1 MPLLT
6 THFSVNELSATSQ
19 PYYNVPGP
27 VEELYLLRLAELVL
41 EPLRHL
47 WGCPVAVSSGYR
59 SAAVNA
65 AVGGR
70 PDSAHRFGRAAD
82 VEPIGLPIDDAYR
95 MVAQSGIPFDQAVL
109 ERNQAGARWIHLA
122 IAPIYQRPRKQC
134 LVTDNGVSFVTY
146 QLPQPPDGG
155 LA

>member
-47 WGCPVAVSSGYR
+47 WGVPVAVRARTHSTR
-59 SAAVNA
+59 STKT
-65 AVGGR
+65 
-70 PDSAHRFGRAAD
+70 S
-82 VEPIGLPIDDAYR
+82 
-95 MVAQSGIPFDQAVL
+95 
-109 ERNQAGARWIHLA
+109 W
-122 IAPIYQRPRKQC
+122 
-134 LVTDNGVSFVTY
+134 
-146 QLPQPPDGG
+146 
-155 LA
+155 

>member
-6 THFSVNELSATSQ
+6 QHFSVNELSATAQ
-19 PYYNVPGP
+19 PYYNTSGP

-47 WGCPVAVSSGYR
+47 WGCPISVSSGYR
-59 SAAVNA
+59 SDAVNA

-82 VEPIGLPIDDAYR
+82 IEPVGISIDDAYR
-95 MVAQSGIPFDQAVL
+95 MLAQSGIPFDQAVL
-109 ERNQAGARWIHLA
+109 ERSQTTGARWIHVA

-134 LVTDNGVSFVTY
+134 LVTDNGLVFTAY
-146 QLPQPPDGG
+146 QLPTQESP
-155 LA
+155 A